1 MEQEWIGREMWRCG
15 RELGGMESEEAV
27 ARMCCK
33 REE

>member
-1 MEQEWIGREMWRCG
+1 MEEEWIEREMWRF
-15 RELGGMESEEAV
+15 RMELGMESEEAV